1 MATTLSPS
9 NLKTVGEY
17 NVTTWAATYNDN
29 LVLLNSTLL
38 KLSELLDV
46 TKTGVADGK
55 ILVYSTATNKW
66 TPMTPNHKLKA
77 NGKYLKFL

>member
-1 MATTLSPS
+1 MSTTLSPS
-9 NLKTVGEY
+9 NLKAVGAY
-17 NVTTWAATYNDN
+17 NDLTWAATYNEN

-46 TKTGVADGK
+46 TKTGIADGK
-55 ILVYSTATNKW
+55 ILVYSAATSMW
-66 TPMTPNHKLKA
+66 IPVTPNHKLKA